1 MWLIFFSIPFL
12 SENTAKSLSHY
23 YKYGSHRGMFRDW
36 QVLFNSVI
44 SALVCS
50 DYLPEEGATGTDFW
64 FSHEACNALKRL
76 WLARQFVLLI
86 LGCFSEGCFLIS
98 KS

>member
-1 MWLIFFSIPFL
+1 MFFSIPFL
-12 SENTAKSLSHY
+12 SESTAKSLSHY
-23 YKYGSHRGMFRDW
+23 CKYASHRGMFRDW
-36 QVLFNSVI
+36 QVLFNSI

-50 DYLPEEGATGTDFW
+50 AYLPEEGATGTDFW
-64 FSHEACNALKRL
+64 FSHEACNALKWL

-86 LGCFSEGCFLIS
+86 LCCFSEGCFLIS